1 MASAKT
7 RDPARFGRA
16 FSRRGPLSPEL
27 LVSLLLYQVRH
38 GDRRGYAR
46 MLEAFWDEAH
56 SAGCEL
62 PREEPVT
69 AQAFSA
75 ARHKLPP
82 RVVRSLVHCAAD
94 AFYDTHGADFLWH
107 GRRLLAV
114 DSASRTLQASDEL
127 WRQFGGHTTAHY
139 PQARVS
145 VLFDVLAELPLDVVA
160 GRYCASERQQLA
172 EMIEQT
178 QQGDVVVF
186 DRGYP
191 SFDLFM
197 MLQVSGAD
205 FVARMPTGSTFA
217 VVEEFI
223 ESGEAETFVDLPA
236 PRHSPLF
243 GIDPIPVR
251 LVRVE
256 RRDGT
261 PWVLATSLVGDE
273 FEAADIADAYTRRW
287 RIEEFYKCLVTDYFG
302 QGMFHARWTGGVRQ
316 EIYAQMLFVAITRT
330 LMASAAR
337 AAKVPCRDLST
348 KAAILAV
355 GDHLTRLM
363 LSPRGRRD
371 PAHVTRL
378 LRRIARA
385 LERPRPGRSYPRRSR
400 RPEPR
405 WGPRGR
411 NWKR

>member
-1 MASAKT
+1 M
-7 RDPARFGRA
+7 
-16 FSRRGPLSPEL
+16 
-27 LVSLLLYQVRH
+27 SLLLYQVRH
-38 GDRRGYAR
+38 GERCGYAR

-56 SAGCEL
+56 GAGLEL
-62 PREEPVT
+62 PREDPVS

-82 RVVRSLVHCAAD
+82 EALRSLLHMAAGE
-94 AFYDTHGADFLWH
+94 FYRAHGEDFLWH
-107 GRRLLAV
+107 GRRLLAA
-114 DSASRTLQASDEL
+114 DSANRTLQASDEL
-127 WRQFGGHTTAHY
+127 WRQFGGHHRAHY
-139 PQARVS
+139 PQTRVS
-145 VLFDVLAELPLDVVA
+145 ALFDVLAELPLDVVA
-160 GRYCASERQQLA
+160 GRYAASERKQLA

-178 QQGDVVVF
+178 EAGDVLVL

-197 MLQVSGAD
+197 MLRESGVD
-205 FVARMPTGSTFA
+205 FVARMPVSSTFKA
-217 VVEEFI
+217 VEEFI
-223 ESGEAETFVDLPA
+223 ASGESEAFVDIEA

-243 GIDPIPVR
+243 GIEPLTVR

-256 RRDGT
+256 RGQDAD
-261 PWVLATSLVGDE
+261 PWILATSLLGE
-273 FEAADIADAYTRRW
+273 ELSAADIADAYTRRW
-287 RIEEFYKCLVTDYFG
+287 RIEEFYKCLVSSYFG
-302 QGMFHARWTGGVRQ
+302 QGFFHAKWTGGVRQ

-337 AAKVPCRDLST
+337 AGGVDYRDLST
-348 KAAILAV
+348 KGAILAV
-355 GDHLTRLM
+355 GDHLTRLLLRARNHPEREHM
-363 LSPRGRRD
+363 R
-371 PAHVTRL
+371 RL

-405 WGPRGR
+405 WGPKGR